1 MKNHP
6 VDILFQ
12 TESNGFDNLFHE
24 LFSSKHAP
32 VSIFKKDRDL
42 SRFEKYVKD
51 FFDNKLIIPFTG
63 EVQIA
68 SLQYLNTEN
77 FESLKFEDGV
87 ETIYIENAN
96 SISEILVGS
105 LQNEDDLCWVDNF
118 KYLGNGKL
126 LILINEHEN
135 DFIRFNEP
143 FFNALIDD
151 SYILDTFTND
161 QIEFHKNSNIF
172 KLETF
177 CYEPL
182 MITLNYFNEALKPLI
197 EKEVRD
203 EILKF
208 LPGLSNW
215 NAIPAVFNKTHFSL
229 IANFDWG
236 WISEQTK
243 KGDNYN
249 GDYLSTKALK
259 FLSTQ
264 RKNIKYDLNN
274 NINPFEQLVKEINTA
289 EQYIFGETYHIDL
302 EFRNGD
308 DIFIKPNGFE
318 GFNFQEIKILENQTR
333 NNLGSIYLWKY
344 ILTESLITIEYS
356 LHKTSK
362 ELILYIPFV
371 SK

>member
-24 LFSSKHAP
+24 LFFSKHAP
-32 VSIFKKDRDL
+32 VSIFKINKDL
-42 SRFEKYVKD
+42 SRFEKYVKT
-51 FFDNKLIIPFTG
+51 FFDIKLPIPFTG
-63 EVQIA
+63 EVQIT
-68 SLQYLNTEN
+68 SLQYLNTDN
-77 FESLKFEDGV
+77 FESLKFENGV
-87 ETIYIENAN
+87 ETINIENAN

-105 LQNEDDLCWVDNF
+105 LHNEDELCWVDNF

-151 SYILDTFTND
+151 SYIVETFTNE

-172 KLETF
+172 RLETF

-182 MITLNYFNEALKPLI
+182 TITLNYFNEELKPLI

-236 WISEQTK
+236 WISKQVK
-243 KGDNYN
+243 KANNYN
-249 GDYLSTKALK
+249 GDYLSSKALK

-264 RKNIKYDLNN
+264 RKDIKYNL
-274 NINPFEQLVKEINTA
+274 NININLFEQLVKAINKA
-289 EQYIFGETYHIDL
+289 EQYIFGETFIIDL
-302 EFRNGD
+302 EFRNED
-308 DIFIKPNGFE
+308 ELYLKPNGFE
-318 GFNFQEIKILENQTR
+318 GFNFQQVSILETNNG
-333 NNLGSIYLWKY
+333 NNLGSIFIWKY
-344 ILTESLITIEYS
+344 NLIESLISIEYS
-356 LHKTSK
+356 IQKTSK
-362 ELILYIPFV
+362 DLITGIPFEN
-371 SK
+371 K

>member
-24 LFSSKHAP
+24 LFFCKHAP
-32 VSIFKKDRDL
+32 VSIFKTDKDL
-42 SRFEKYVKD
+42 SRFEKYVKT
-51 FFDNKLIIPFTG
+51 FFDIILPIPFTG
-63 EVQIA
+63 EVQIT

-77 FESLKFEDGV
+77 FESLKFENGV
-87 ETIYIENAN
+87 ETINIENAN

-105 LQNEDDLCWVDNF
+105 LYNEDDLCWVDNF

-126 LILINEHEN
+126 LIIINEHEN
-135 DFIRFNEP
+135 DFLRFNEP
-143 FFNALIDD
+143 LFITLIDENYTLK
-151 SYILDTFTND
+151 SFTNEK
-161 QIEFHKNSNIF
+161 IEFKKNEKIF
-172 KLETF
+172 NVETY

-182 MITLNYFNEALKPLI
+182 MITLNYFNEDLNPLT
-197 EKEVRD
+197 EKEVRE

-208 LPGLSNW
+208 LPELSNW
-215 NAIPAVFNKTHFSL
+215 NAIPAEFNKKYFSL

-236 WISEQTK
+236 WISKQTK

-264 RKNIKYDLNN
+264 RKNIKYGL
-274 NINPFEQLVKEINTA
+274 NINPIEELVNEINKV
-289 EQYIFGETYHIDL
+289 EQFIFGDKYHINN
-302 EFRNGD
+302 EFSSED
-308 DIFIKPNGFE
+308 ELYDKPNGFE
-318 GFNFQEIKILENQTR
+318 GFNFQQVIILDNDTE
-333 NNLGSIYLWKY
+333 NNLGSIFIWKY
-344 ILTESLITIEYS
+344 NIEGNNITIEYS
-356 LHKTSK
+356 INKTTQN
-362 ELILYIPFV
+362 LISNIPFE